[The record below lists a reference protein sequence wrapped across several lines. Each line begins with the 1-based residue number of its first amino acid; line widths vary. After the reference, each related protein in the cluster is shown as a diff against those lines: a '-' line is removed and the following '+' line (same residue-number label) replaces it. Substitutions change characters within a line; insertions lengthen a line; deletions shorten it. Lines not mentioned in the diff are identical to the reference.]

1 MRALLAAD
9 MTPDDHLLDIGCGA
23 LRLGYK
29 AVPFLKPGHYWGTD
43 ASLAL
48 MRHGRLHELPD
59 PEALPEDHLVEDRDF
74 AFPGIPDAVTLA
86 IAFGV
91 FTHLPHTALTTAL
104 QNLRRFPNLRTTL
117 FTVFLSDSAT
127 STRQPDG
134 VVTHPDRPPY
144 HVSAAQVTATITA
157 AGFTASRQPMLLPRG
172 QVLWTAT

>member
-1 MRALLAAD
+1 MTALTAAG
-9 MTPDDHLLDIGCGA
+9 MTEADHLLDIGCGS
-23 LRLGYK
+23 LRLGHK

-59 PEALPEDHLVEDRDF
+59 PGRLPEDHLVQDATFD
-74 AFPGIPDAVTLA
+74 FPGIPDSISLA

-91 FTHLPHTALTTAL
+91 FTHLPHQSLQTALT
-104 QNLRRFPNLRTTL
+104 NLRRFPNLRTVL
-117 FTVFLSDSAT
+117 FTVFLSDART

-144 HVSAAQVTATITA
+144 HLPEAQVVAAVRA
-157 AGFTASRQPMLLPRG
+157 AGFTPNRLPTLLPRG
-172 QVLWTAT
+172 QVLWAAT